1 MEIDRRELK
10 RQAREAIRGSRP
22 SFWVVT
28 LVYLLMTT
36 GVSTLAGLLVPAP
49 GHRKHQSAGFVPF
62 HPPLPVLHGSWLWLY
77 AMVHVDLPEAVS
89 RTGRPS
95 RWLLR
100 GPAGYHDLHSD
111 LSPHAGLVPAVHP
124 PSSGWS

>member
-49 GHRKHQSAGFVPF
+49 DTGNIS
-62 HPPLPVLHGSWLWLY
+62 LP
-77 AMVHVDLPEAVS
+77 A
-89 RTGRPS
+89 
-95 RWLLR
+95 
-100 GPAGYHDLHSD
+100 
-111 LSPHAGLVPAVHP
+111 
-124 PSSGWS
+124 

>member
-10 RQAREAIRGSRP
+10 RQAREAIRLSRP

-49 GHRKHQSAGFVPF
+49 DTGNIS
-62 HPPLPVLHGSWLWLY
+62 LP
-77 AMVHVDLPEAVS
+77 A
-89 RTGRPS
+89 
-95 RWLLR
+95 
-100 GPAGYHDLHSD
+100 
-111 LSPHAGLVPAVHP
+111 LSF
-124 PSSGWS
+124 PSSSPCTPR